1 MALHEVSQE
10 EDNHE
15 NKNRLSSTSLELI
28 IAR

>member
-1 MALHEVSQE
+1 MALHQVSQE

-15 NKNRLSSTSLELI
+15 NKNRVNSNSLELI